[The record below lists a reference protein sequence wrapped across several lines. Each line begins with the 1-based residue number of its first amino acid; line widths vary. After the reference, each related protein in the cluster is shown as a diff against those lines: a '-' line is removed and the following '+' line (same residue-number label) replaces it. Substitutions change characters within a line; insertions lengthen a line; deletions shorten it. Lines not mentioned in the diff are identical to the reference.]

1 VSLRAYIRLFTQI
14 QLMPIMENGE
24 EILVGGQAVMEGV
37 MMRAPHSYCVA
48 VRKPD
53 GEIVT
58 EEAPLARMSE
68 KHKIFKYPVFRGVG
82 TLWQAMTLGLKALRF
97 SSNMALQDPQQAA
110 ANQPPKEIPSWAIA
124 ANLVFTL
131 GMFVFMYKF
140 LPLLLVT
147 KLQKLY
153 PVLAGRVMFNIAD
166 GVIRMV
172 IFLSFLYAISLW
184 KDIRR
189 VFEYHGAEHKVV
201 FNFESGQP
209 VTVSNAQRFT
219 TYHPR
224 CGTSFLFVVLIL
236 AIPVYTLIPFDGFLP
251 RLLSRV
257 ALLPLIAGLS
267 YEVIRFAAKRRGGLL
282 ATLAAP
288 GLWLQ
293 RITTKPPADDQTAVA
308 IRALEGAMALEK
320 AQGGQLVIA

>member
-1 VSLRAYIRLFTQI
+1 VSLRAYFRLFTHI
-14 QLMPIMENGE
+14 QLMAVMENGE
-24 EILVGGQAVMEGV
+24 EILVGGQAVLEGV

-48 VRKPD
+48 VRKPN

-58 EEAPLARMSE
+58 EQAPLARMSE
-68 KHKIFKYPVFRGVG
+68 KHKIFKYPVIRGVG
-82 TLWQAMTLGLKALRF
+82 TLWQAMTLGLRALRF
-97 SSNMALQDPQQAA
+97 STNVLLQDPDQAA
-110 ANQPPKEIPSWAIA
+110 AKEPPKEIPAWAMA
-124 ANLVFTL
+124 ANLVFTF

-140 LPLLLVT
+140 VPLFLVT
-147 KLQKLY
+147 RLQKLY
-153 PVLAGRVMFNIAD
+153 PALSGRVPFNVAD
-166 GVIRMV
+166 GLIRMA
-172 IFLSFLYAISLW
+172 IFLGFLYAISLL

-209 VTVSNAQRFT
+209 VTVPNAQRFT

-236 AIPVYTLIPFDGFLP
+236 CIPIYTLIPFDGFLA
-251 RLLSRV
+251 RLLSRI

-308 IRALEGAMALEK
+308 IRALEGAMALEE

>member
-1 VSLRAYIRLFTQI
+1 
-14 QLMPIMENGE
+14 MPIMENGE
-24 EILVGGQAVMEGV
+24 EILVGGQAVLEGV

-58 EEAPLARMSE
+58 EQAPLARMSE
-68 KHKIFKYPVFRGVG
+68 KYKIFKYPVIRGVG
-82 TLWQAMTLGLKALRF
+82 TLWQAMTLGLRALRF
-97 SSNMALQDPQQAA
+97 STNVLVQDPQQAA
-110 ANQPPKEIPSWAIA
+110 ANQPPKEIPGWAIA

-140 LPLLLVT
+140 VPLLLVT
-147 KLQKLY
+147 KLQELF
-153 PVLAGRVMFNIAD
+153 PALGGRVLFNLAD
-166 GVIRMV
+166 GLIRMA
-172 IFLSFLYAISLW
+172 IFLAFMFAISLL

-209 VTVSNAQRFT
+209 VTVPNAQRFT
-219 TYHPR
+219 TFHPR
-224 CGTSFLFVVLIL
+224 CGTSFLFVVLII
-236 AIPVYTLIPFDGFLP
+236 AIPIYTLIPFDGFLA
-251 RLLSRV
+251 RFLSRI

-267 YEVIRFAAKRRGGLL
+267 YEVIRFAAKRRGSLL

>member
-1 VSLRAYIRLFTQI
+1 
-14 QLMPIMENGE
+14 
-24 EILVGGQAVMEGV
+24 
-37 MMRAPHSYCVA
+37 VA

-58 EEAPLARMSE
+58 DEAPLARMSE
-68 KHKIFKYPVFRGVG
+68 KHRIFKYPVIRGVG
-82 TLWQAMTLGLKALRF
+82 TLWQAMTLGLRALRF
-97 SSNMALQDPQQAA
+97 SSNVLLQDPQQAA
-110 ANQPPKEIPSWAIA
+110 AGQPPKEIPAWAMA
-124 ANLVFTL
+124 ANLIFTL
-131 GMFVFMYKF
+131 GMFIFMYKF
-140 LPLLLVT
+140 VPLLLVT

-153 PVLAGRVMFNIAD
+153 PALQGRVMFNLAD
-166 GVIRMV
+166 GVIRMA
-172 IFLSFLYAISLW
+172 IFLGFLYAISLW

-201 FNFESGQP
+201 FNYESGQP
-209 VTVSNAQRFT
+209 VTVPNAQRFT

-236 AIPVYTLIPFDGFLP
+236 AIPIYTLIPFDGFLP
-251 RLLSRV
+251 RLLSRI

-267 YEVIRFAAKRRGGLL
+267 YEVIRFAAKRRGSLL